1 MPRINKSH
9 MKHFKETIKKELII
23 LLSLVFCSL
32 SVFAQQGLTLE
43 QALDIAEMNSPSMKK
58 TRLSLV
64 RSQENLNAQNASL
77 KSNFSLTLNP
87 IGYTQTREFNDLI
100 SKWNS
105 RKITES
111 YGVFTVTQPIVLTDT
126 RISLTN
132 KFGYTDSYSEYAG
145 STTKGFSNNLSINI
159 DQPLFTYNRTK
170 LQLKE
175 LQLALENAQLN
186 YAIQLLALEKQ
197 VTQAFYYV
205 YQQQQSLDISDQA
218 YQNMQ
223 KSYEVSKNKVDA
235 GISAREEMFQAE
247 LNLAT
252 TKSDFENKQVSFEN
266 AKDDFKLLIGMSLY
280 DDLLVIP
287 NIDVDTVVV
296 DVAFAIDKGLANRM
310 EIRQRKI
317 DVETSQFDLIQTMAL
332 NEFKGSLGLSIGL
345 FGDNEKFRD
354 VYSNP
359 TDNETVSLSLTIPL
373 WDWGERKSRIKATE
387 ATIETANITLEEEQN
402 NIILDIRKVYR
413 NLLNLQNQIVIAK
426 QSVFNA
432 QLTYDLNLEKYKNG
446 DLTGMDLNIYQNQL
460 SEKQLTYTNSLI
472 SYKLELLNLKIQ
484 TLYDFEKKEPVT
496 PEMTID

>member
-1 MPRINKSH
+1 MEKQFYGKISIR
-9 MKHFKETIKKELII
+9 FLIMFLLI
-23 LLSLVFCSL
+23 LNVLDSFS
-32 SVFAQQGLTLE
+32 QQGLTLE
-43 QALDIAEMNSPSMKK
+43 KALNIAESNSPTMKK
-58 TRLSLV
+58 TRLSLI
-64 RSQENLNAQNASL
+64 RSQENLNAQNAAL

-87 IGYTQTREFNDLI
+87 IGYTQNREFNDLI

-105 RKITES
+105 RRTAES
-111 YGVFTVTQPIVLTDT
+111 YGVFTVSQPIVLTDA

-132 KFGYTDSYSEYAG
+132 RFGYKDSYSEYANA
-145 STTKGFSNNLSINI
+145 TTKGFSNNLSLNI

-170 LQLKE
+170 IQLKE
-175 LQLALENAQLN
+175 LLLALENAQLN
-186 YAIQLLALEKQ
+186 YAIQLLELEKQ

-205 YQQQQSLDISDQA
+205 YQQQQSLGISNQA

-252 TKSDFENKQVSFEN
+252 TKSDFENKQVSLEN

-287 NIDVDTVVV
+287 NITIDTVAV
-296 DVAFAIDKGLANRM
+296 DISFAIDQGLANRM
-310 EIRQRKI
+310 ELRQREI
-317 DVETSQFDLIQTMAL
+317 NIEASQFDLIQTKAL
-332 NEFKGSLGLSIGL
+332 NEFKGNLALSLGL
-345 FGDNEKFRD
+345 FGDNEKFGN
-354 VYSNP
+354 VYASP
-359 TDNETVSLSLTIPL
+359 SDNETVALSLTIPL

-387 ATIETANITLEEEQN
+387 ASVETANIILEEEKN
-402 NIILDIRKVYR
+402 NIILDVRKVYR
-413 NLLNLQNQIVIAK
+413 NLLNLQNQIKIAR
-426 QSVFNA
+426 QSVTNA

-472 SYKLELLNLKIQ
+472 SYKLEILNLKIK
-484 TLYDFEKKEPVT
+484 TLYDFEKKEAISPV
-496 PEMTID
+496 MTIEK